1 MNRTLSTLFAG
12 LLIAALSPVAL
23 GALPASSAAIATAG
37 TVRPPVPPADLAALL
52 SNGLAL
58 RVAVDNN
65 HAAAAGVPCADLGA
79 DGAACATGRLI
90 LQNRGHQA
98 IADGGWKL
106 YLHSI
111 RRLLRIDRP
120 GFALRRLTGDLYELT
135 PQPGSVRLAPGERV
149 ELPFVAEYWLLRY
162 SDVIP
167 RPYVVVDGAPPA
179 VLRYNDTDD
188 ELRYVESLPADAQNN
203 STGNAPPV
211 AARPDASRALPSVKR
226 EQPLPGT
233 LDLRG
238 VELTLPNL
246 PDAQV
251 AALRER
257 ASTLGSTAHACRY
270 GGGRAAPTAGRHRD
284 AGRLPARDRAA
295 RCVHRSVRSRRPL
308 LRRADA
314 LLARTRWRRPDPGD
328 ARRGCTALHASRD
341 ARRSRAQ
348 LQASGDAAPP
358 DRPDERVQAQSPAPA
373 SVRRRGLAHRDSRPA
388 RTHRDRG
395 RRCHDPSETRCLLPQ
410 LGSDRTTA
418 PAAAT

>member
-1 MNRTLSTLFAG
+1 MPQAE
-12 LLIAALSPVAL
+12 
-23 GALPASSAAIATAG
+23 
-37 TVRPPVPPADLAALL
+37 LAARL

-135 PQPGSVRLAPGERV
+135 PQPGSVRLAPGERI

-238 VELTLPNL
+238 VELAL
-246 PDAQV
+246 PDLPDTQV

-257 ASTLGSTAHACRY
+257 ATTLGLDGARVPVRGAV
-270 GGGRAAPTAGRHRD
+270 APR
-284 AGRLPARDRAA
+284 RLPADIATPGGYRLAIGPRGVLIEGYDRAGLYYGVQTLYSLAPAGGGPIPAMLVEDAPRFTHRGMHVDLA
-295 RCVHRSVRSRRPL
+295 RNFKHPAT
-308 LRRADA
+308 LRRLIDQMSAYKLNRLHLHLSDDEGWRIEIPGLPELTEIGGA
-314 LLARTRWRRPDPGD
+314 AATTR
-328 ARRGCTALHASRD
+328 ARR
-341 ARRSRAQ
+341 
-348 LQASGDAAPP
+348 AACC
-358 DRPDERVQAQSPAPA
+358 RNSAPA
-373 SVRRRGLAHRDSRPA
+373 
-388 RTHRDRG
+388 
-395 RRCHDPSETRCLLPQ
+395 
-410 LGSDRTTA
+410 RTTA

>member
-1 MNRTLSTLFAG
+1 MKSTFPSLLTG
-12 LLIAALSPVAL
+12 LLIAAL
-23 GALPASSAAIATAG
+23 LPAASCAEPVLMSAGATAG
-37 TVRPPVPPADLAALL
+37 AARPATQPADLATLL

-65 HAAAAGVPCADLGA
+65 HAASAGVPCADLGA

-90 LQNRGHQA
+90 LQNRGHQT
-98 IADGGWKL
+98 ITDGGWKL

-135 PQPGSVRLAPGERV
+135 PQPGSMRLAPGERI

-226 EQPLPGT
+226 EQPLSGT
-233 LDLRG
+233 LELRG
-238 VELTLPNL
+238 VELALPDL

-257 ASTLGSTAHACRY
+257 ASTLG
-270 GGGRAAPTAGRHRD
+270 
-284 AGRLPARDRAA
+284 
-295 RCVHRSVRSRRPL
+295 
-308 LRRADA
+308 
-314 LLARTRWRRPDPGD
+314 
-328 ARRGCTALHASRD
+328 
-341 ARRSRAQ
+341 
-348 LQASGDAAPP
+348 
-358 DRPDERVQAQSPAPA
+358 
-373 SVRRRGLAHRDSRPA
+373 
-388 RTHRDRG
+388 
-395 RRCHDPSETRCLLPQ
+395 
-410 LGSDRTTA
+410 
-418 PAAAT
+418 

>member
-1 MNRTLSTLFAG
+1 MNRTLPTLFAG
-12 LLIAALSPVAL
+12 LLVAALSPVAL
-23 GALPASSAAIATAG
+23 GALPASSAAVATAG
-37 TVRPPVPPADLAALL
+37 AVRPPVPPADLAARL

-226 EQPLPGT
+226 EQPRPRQ
-233 LDLRG
+233 LRG
-238 VELTLPNL
+238 NHSVSCVYPHVY
-246 PDAQV
+246 QH
-251 AALRER
+251 
-257 ASTLGSTAHACRY
+257 ASPVHSSQ
-270 GGGRAAPTAGRHRD
+270 RD
-284 AGRLPARDRAA
+284 A
-295 RCVHRSVRSRRPL
+295 
-308 LRRADA
+308 
-314 LLARTRWRRPDPGD
+314 
-328 ARRGCTALHASRD
+328 
-341 ARRSRAQ
+341 
-348 LQASGDAAPP
+348 
-358 DRPDERVQAQSPAPA
+358 
-373 SVRRRGLAHRDSRPA
+373 
-388 RTHRDRG
+388 
-395 RRCHDPSETRCLLPQ
+395 
-410 LGSDRTTA
+410 
-418 PAAAT
+418 

>member
-1 MNRTLSTLFAG
+1 MKRPLPFLFAG
-12 LLIAALSPVAL
+12 VLIAAL
-23 GALPASSAAIATAG
+23 LPSASRAE
-37 TVRPPVPPADLAALL
+37 PVPAGAGSVAASVVVPAAGIARPAMQPADLAALL

-79 DGAACATGRLI
+79 DGAACATGRLF
-90 LQNRGHQA
+90 LQNRGHQP

-135 PQPGSVRLAPGERV
+135 PQPGSLRLAPGERIA
-149 ELPFVAEYWLLRY
+149 LPFVAEYWLRRY

-188 ELRYVESLPADAQNN
+188 ELRYVESLPADAQNS

-226 EQPLPGT
+226 EQRLPGA
-233 LDLRG
+233 LELRG
-238 VELTLPNL
+238 VELVLPEL

-257 ASTLGSTAHACRY
+257 AATLGLDGA
-270 GGGRAAPTAGRHRD
+270 RARVRGVVAPR
-284 AGRLPARDRAA
+284 RLPADIATPGGYRLAIGPRGVLVEGYDRAGLYYGVQTLFSLA
-295 RCVHRSVRSRRPL
+295 PAGGGFRHCSSRT
-308 LRRADA
+308 RRASRIA
-314 LLARTRWRRPDPGD
+314 A
-328 ARRGCTALHASRD
+328 CTSI
-341 ARRSRAQ
+341 SRAT
-348 LQASGDAAPP
+348 S
-358 DRPDERVQAQSPAPA
+358 SI
-373 SVRRRGLAHRDSRPA
+373 RRR
-388 RTHRDRG
+388 
-395 RRCHDPSETRCLLPQ
+395 C
-410 LGSDRTTA
+410 
-418 PAAAT
+418 AA